1 MLVLSIDT
9 SWFKGGVALLREE
22 KLISVHVFPEE
33 RKHAIYFPACVQDL
47 LTKAEE
53 SLNNVDLITVALGP
67 GSFTGLRVGL
77 SFAKALSY
85 ALKKPLKGVSSLEA
99 IASVHELKGKT
110 VLAAIRLR
118 RNQLVGA
125 LFKGGIPPTRLSEDF
140 VGDISSFKKLKAEF
154 FIDES
159 VEDYPFFL
167 LTGIAK
173 LGSYL
178 YKLYGSDN
186 PFSLSPLYVKG
197 GQPS

>member
-9 SWFKGGVALLREE
+9 SWFKGGAALL
-22 KLISVHVFPEE
+22 KGGNLISVCVFPEE

-47 LTKAEE
+47 FTKAGK
-53 SLNNVDLITVALGP
+53 SLNSVDLITVALGP

-99 IASVHELKGKT
+99 IASVHELEGKT
-110 VLAAIRLR
+110 VLATIRLR
-118 RNQLVGA
+118 KKQLVGA
-125 LFKGGIPPTRLSEDF
+125 LFRAGIPPTRLSEDL
-140 VGDISSFKKLKAEF
+140 VGDISCLKKLKAEF

-159 VEDYPFFL
+159 VKDYPLFL

-178 YKLYGSDN
+178 YKLYGSDD
-186 PFSLSPLYVKG
+186 PFNLSPLYVRG